1 MLTLIVVFFL
11 SCSSPHSLEPPPPLL
26 ESDKI
31 HSPRLEG
38 YNYEMVQMSYRPGMS
53 QMVGVTERKSKTPIK
68 IKVTKNGEA
77 ATGEIVQ
84 FRLLHFPRDGEA
96 ARLKANRVITDE
108 NGIASVDF
116 WYGEGDGDYI
126 IGAFLHGNIAQSEP
140 LITHAKALTPGWM
153 VFLLF
158 GLLGGLALFIYGMN
172 IAGENIQKALG
183 NKMRLFLG
191 RITSNRY
198 TAMFAGAVVSSLL
211 QSSSAATVLLVGF
224 VAATMMTLAQAIGV
238 ILGVKIG
245 TAVTIQ
251 LISFNI
257 SQYSLAMVGV
267 GFLMMIM
274 GRRESLRHFG
284 AVLMG
289 FGLIFF
295 GMDVMSTAML
305 PLKGMPEFTDVLL
318 EFSDNTYLS
327 IIAGFI
333 FTAIIQSSGATV
345 GLVMALSGEGFM
357 SLSGAFALSMGASVG
372 TCATALLASL
382 GTSRA
387 GKRVAV
393 AHLLFSIGGVLVM
406 LPFLDPFL
414 DFTRYLS
421 GLFGGDSLPRQIAN
435 AFTLFGFVTGIV
447 FLPLVGP
454 LKTLTQKLIPYTNKE
469 IPFAPI
475 YINSAS
481 LASPQVALDQAKRE
495 VERMLRI
502 FGDNLYDSYIAM
514 RDADEA
520 HIDQIISEDDKLD
533 TLEKAIRPFLASI
546 AKRSLSESQA
556 KRLRTLIYITEHIE
570 GAGDLLTK
578 EVLHAA
584 VKLTHKK
591 HHFSPE
597 GFRDLRKFHHRIYR
611 KYEKV
616 DHALVDLDREH
627 ARQVISREDRDRQ
640 LEREL
645 RDAHLNRLI
654 AGGPETVESSA
665 AHLSVLSGL
674 YTIGKR
680 LNYIASEILELED

>member
-1 MLTLIVVFFL
+1 M
-11 SCSSPHSLEPPPPLL
+11 

-38 YNYEMVQMSYRPGMS
+38 YIYEMTQMSYSPGMS
-53 QMVGVTERKSKTPIK
+53 QMVGVTGRKSKTPITL
-68 IKVTKNGEA
+68 KVTKNGNPA
-77 ATGEIVQ
+77 SGEIVQ
-84 FRLLHFPRDGEA
+84 FRLLHYPRNGEA
-96 ARLKANRVITDE
+96 ARLAANRVISDE
-108 NGIASVDF
+108 NGIAAVDF
-116 WYGEGDGDYI
+116 WYGEGEGDYI
-126 IGAFLHGNIAQSEP
+126 IGAFLHGNVAQSEP
-140 LITHAKALTPGWM
+140 LITNARALTPGWM

-183 NKMRLFLG
+183 NRMRLFLG
-191 RITSNRY
+191 RITSNRF
-198 TAMFAGAVVSSLL
+198 TAMFAGAVVSGVL

-224 VAATMMTLAQAIGV
+224 VAATMMTLTQAIGV

-245 TAVTIQ
+245 TAVTVQ

-257 SQYSLAMVGV
+257 SQYSLAMVAV
-267 GFLMMIM
+267 GFLLMIM
-274 GRRESLRHFG
+274 GRRDSLRQFG
-284 AVLMG
+284 SVLMG

-295 GMDVMSTAML
+295 GMDVMSVAMQ

-318 EFSDNTYLS
+318 EFSDNVYLS
-327 IIAGFI
+327 IIAGLI
-333 FTAIIQSSGATV
+333 FTAVIQSSGATV
-345 GLVMALSGEGFM
+345 GLVMALAGEGFM

-393 AHLLFSIGGVLVM
+393 AHLIFSVGGVLVM

-414 DFTRYLS
+414 DLTRYLS

-435 AFTLFGFVTGIV
+435 AFTLFGFVSGVI
-447 FLPLVGP
+447 FLPLIKP
-454 LKTLTQKLIPYTNKE
+454 LKVLTQKLVPFTNKE
-469 IPFAPI
+469 IPFAPL
-475 YINSAS
+475 YINNAAL

-502 FGDNLYDSYIAM
+502 FGDNLYDTYIAM

-520 HIDQIISEDDKLD
+520 HLDQIIAEDDKLD

-546 AKRSLSESQA
+546 AKRSLSEGQA

-578 EVLHAA
+578 EVLHAV

-591 HHFSPE
+591 LHFSPE

-627 ARQVISREDRDRQ
+627 ARQVINREERDRQ

-654 AGGPETVESSA
+654 AGGQETVESSA

-680 LNYIASEILELED
+680 LNYIASEILELDD